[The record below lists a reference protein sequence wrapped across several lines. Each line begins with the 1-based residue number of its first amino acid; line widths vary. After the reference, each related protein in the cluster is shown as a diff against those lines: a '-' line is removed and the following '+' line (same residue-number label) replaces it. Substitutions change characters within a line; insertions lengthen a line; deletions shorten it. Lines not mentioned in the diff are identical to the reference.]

1 VTGFTLEGLLGRRGK
16 LRSVGE
22 SESHSAREKMLQD
35 ELYLLCRYPLSACL
49 KIEMRLLSQIPH
61 PVDLENTSF

>member
-22 SESHSAREKMLQD
+22 SESHFAREKMLQD
-35 ELYLLCRYPLSACL
+35 ELYLLCRHPLSA
-49 KIEMRLLSQIPH
+49 IVEELLPNERFSG
-61 PVDLENTSF
+61 SFFIFLNR

>member
-16 LRSVGE
+16 LLLVGE

-35 ELYLLCRYPLSACL
+35 ELYLLCRHPLNPEAFS
-49 KIEMRLLSQIPH
+49 KPKSQI
-61 PVDLENTSF
+61 LK